1 MSQKEISFMLI
12 TIVQSFPKYADT
24 ASNLDF
30 IHRTIDTVET
40 DLLVFPELATSG
52 YFFTDKSQI
61 LPHALTWNESIEL
74 KDIKSISFLSREIQ
88 DSSVCMMSKM
98 IVRLAS

>member
-1 MSQKEISFMLI
+1 MVI

-30 IHRTIDTVET
+30 IHRTIDNIET

-52 YFFTDKSQI
+52 YFFTEKSQI
-61 LPHALTWNESIEL
+61 LSHALTWN
-74 KDIKSISFLSREIQ
+74 
-88 DSSVCMMSKM
+88 
-98 IVRLAS
+98 

>member
-24 ASNLDF
+24 ATNLDF
-30 IHRTIDTVET
+30 IHRTIDIVET

-52 YFFTDKSQI
+52 YFFTEKSQI
-61 LPHALTWNESIEL
+61 LPHALTWN
-74 KDIKSISFLSREIQ
+74 
-88 DSSVCMMSKM
+88 V
-98 IVRLAS
+98 